1 MNERS
6 SLTFPA
12 HLLVKQPPGQPHTPT
27 ATPPWRV
34 QFPLPCPSLCWVSLP
49 LSLPPSLQSGHLLL
63 QHREGGGKPV
73 TLLLLRMFHRAPLC
87 PLATSRQTHGGKLGA
102 SSLHLVV

>member
-6 SLTFPA
+6 SLAFPA

-73 TLLLLRMFHRAPLC
+73 TLLLPRCSTELHSARWPPA
-87 PLATSRQTHGGKLGA
+87 GKPTEENLG
-102 SSLHLVV
+102 LHLCI